1 MTKFIGP
8 GIAPALHTASPKNG
22 APLGLNAELDGNPM
36 LTIDQAT
43 IDSIGQAG
51 SHPPGVTGK
60 VGWDCPWPG
69 NNSVPLCKRRC
80 FLDVF
85 KSPLSAINVVL
96 VAGMQK
102 QLRAGYYSA
111 VTHTD
116 RLFGNVM
123 DALDGSGVADDT
135 FVLVTGVRR

>member
-1 MTKFIGP
+1 MGRGLLLSHRRSKFPLIFHCLQAAILTPKFIGP

-43 IDSIGQAG
+43 IDAIGQAG
-51 SHPPGVTGK
+51 SHPPGVAGK

-80 FLDVF
+80 FLDV
-85 KSPLSAINVVL
+85 L
-96 VAGMQK
+96 
-102 QLRAGYYSA
+102 
-111 VTHTD
+111 
-116 RLFGNVM
+116 
-123 DALDGSGVADDT
+123 
-135 FVLVTGVRR
+135 